1 MKIAVTGKGGVGKT
15 TLSSGLALLFAAE
28 GRRVIAIDADP
39 DANLA
44 ATLGFPE
51 PEKIVPL
58 IEMKDLIAER
68 TGAQPGSF
76 GAYFKLN
83 PKVDDIPEDH
93 CVEHRGIKLLVMGA
107 AKGGGT
113 GCFCPESAFLR
124 ALLAHLLVGRDDV
137 VILDM
142 EAGIEHLSRGT
153 AQGVD
158 ALLIAVEPSRRSI
171 ETAFRIK
178 ELAAD
183 LRVRKVFVV
192 ANKVQEP
199 VDTAF
204 IERHTSGL
212 EFLGSI
218 CYNKEVVDG
227 MDERTLEEIRRIK
240 KRLTEKLEEAFSGQ

>member
-15 TLSSGLALLFAAE
+15 TLSSGLALLFAGE
-28 GRRVIAIDADP
+28 GKQVIAIDADP

-51 PEKIVPL
+51 PDKIVPL
-58 IEMKDLIAER
+58 IEMEDLIAER
-68 TGAQPGSF
+68 TGTQKGSY
-76 GAYFKLN
+76 GAFFTLN
-83 PKVDDIPEDH
+83 PKVDDIPEEY
-93 CVEHRGIKLLVMGA
+93 CVEHRGIRMLVMGTE
-107 AKGGGT
+107 KGGGG
-113 GCFCPESAFLR
+113 GCFCPESAFLQ

-158 ALLIAVEPSRRSI
+158 AFLIVVEPSRRSI

-183 LRVRKVFVV
+183 LKVRNVFVV
-192 ANKVQEP
+192 GNKVREP
-199 VDTAF
+199 ADTAF
-204 IERHTSGL
+204 IKQHALGL

-218 CYNKEVVDG
+218 CYNRDVVDDV
-227 MDERTLEEIRRIK
+227 DERTLEEIGRIK
-240 KRLTEKLEEAFSGQ
+240 KCLMEKLG